1 MIYYNSES
9 KVIINL
15 KKKWEDKIMLVIKS
29 IEIMELENAG
39 CNNGNYP
46 EYTVFFTNG
55 EKYTGMTCRCLSGC
69 SGTDCIRD
77 LETGMG
83 FDSIEDFENFIE
95 S

>member
-1 MIYYNSES
+1 M
-9 KVIINL
+9 
-15 KKKWEDKIMLVIKS
+15 EDKIMLVIKS

-46 EYTVFFTNG
+46 EYTVYFTKG
-55 EKYTGMTCRCLSGC
+55 EKYTGRTCRCLSGC

-77 LETGMG
+77 LETGMS